1 MEEEVIERI
10 LEGDFAYENG
20 SLDFSCTKLELTIKA
35 GERREGS
42 FRIFGEQGKLT
53 QGSVISSDGRMECV
67 TREFVG
73 SEEEIFYCF
82 HGENL
87 EEGEVVK
94 GEFYVISNQGEYY
107 LPFVV
112 NVEYMQLDSSL
123 GTIRNLFHFANLAKA
138 YPEEAA
144 DLFYS
149 ADFARIFNGSDRQYY
164 EYYLGMSACGG
175 NRQNVEE
182 FLIGINKKQKIE
194 YLTDRKEIYVEEPE
208 GLVET
213 EVLLT
218 RNGWGYTA
226 LSIETEGDFLYTE
239 SAEITEQDF
248 AGNTCRLIF
257 VVDSAYLHDGSNF
270 GNIRITGSCE
280 EMEIP
285 VVVSFRGAGDAGRR
299 RRERKRLVLDL
310 MALYQSFRLKRIS
323 AAAWLRESGGLV
335 ERMTSED
342 EQDISARLF
351 QAQLLITE
359 ERFNEAGWVLERA
372 ADILYDGAWKDP
384 VLEAYYLYLTTLVSR
399 DEAYIDRITGQ
410 VEHIYK
416 KNRGEWRV
424 AWLLLYLSDEY
435 NRSFSKRWMFLEEQF
450 ERGCRSPI
458 IYVEALLLLN
468 LNPSLLTRLHGFER
482 QLLLYGAKQECLNG
496 DVILQFVYLV
506 QKEKEY
512 SDCLYRV
519 LEACYRL
526 KPEPCVLQE
535 ICSLLIKGNKTGT
548 KYLDWYRLGVEHE
561 LRITRLYEYYV
572 MSVDIGKTERLP
584 KVVLMY
590 FSYQNSLSY
599 ELAAFVYA
607 NVYRDR
613 HVFPELYESYAN
625 TIEQFVIEQICKRR
639 ITRDLAYLYKEFVQ
653 PRMLTEEVAEAL
665 AELLFVHL
673 IQTPQKEMRYVVV
686 YQAGLAKEKYYPVT
700 DGHAFVSLPGAD
712 SVIIFEDEKQNRY
725 SASVPYATEK
735 LLLPGKLVKLIAPAA
750 GNQQALNLYM
760 CMSGREPV
768 EVTEDNALRFC
779 FLLEDDEVSAAA
791 KRAIGMKLMHYYYD
805 NDKIAQLDD
814 YLEQVQN
821 LQLSKKERAEV
832 LRFMVIRGKE
842 EAAYEWLRTYGPYGM
857 EPKTLVRLCAWI
869 IRENEYVEEPVLLEA
884 VWYAFR
890 HGKYDE
896 KCLRYLTLYF
906 KGLTREL
913 RDIYKAAAAFCV
925 DTYELCEKMLLQMLF
940 SGSFVGEKTDI
951 FKTYVSGGAKAE
963 VEAAFLSQCAYEY
976 FVKDRVTEG
985 YLFEEIAAVYR
996 RGENVHLVC
1005 KLGFIKYYAENREEL
1020 TGELKTTLYTFIHE
1034 MLAEHIRLKMF
1045 LEFPDLPIT
1054 DRQLLSDRTIVE
1066 YKAHPEARAV
1076 MHYCVESGDGAESV
1090 YRTEEMQE
1098 AYGGVCY
1105 KDFVLFFGE
1114 RLQYY
1119 IMENRNGSEQLT
1131 ESAAIQMS
1139 ETGGYGTESK
1149 YDMLNDLSISNT
1161 LQDYDTVDNLL
1172 TEYAYKEFLKNG
1184 LFSLT

>member
-1 MEEEVIERI
+1 MEEVIERL
-10 LEGDFAYENG
+10 LEGNFEYENG
-20 SLDFSCTKLELTIKA
+20 SLDFSCTKLELTIKR
-35 GERREGS
+35 GERSEGS
-42 FRIFGEQGKLT
+42 FRIFGEKGRLT
-53 QGSVISSDGRMECV
+53 QGRVISSDGRMECI
-67 TREFVG
+67 TTDFVG

-112 NVEYMQLDSSL
+112 NVEYTQLDSPL

-138 YPEEAA
+138 YPEEAVRM
-144 DLFYS
+144 FYS

-164 EYYLGMSACGG
+164 EYYLGMSAYAG

-194 YLTDRKEIYVEEPE
+194 YLLDTYEIRIEEPE
-208 GLVET
+208 GIVEK
-213 EVLLT
+213 EVLIT

-226 LSIETEGDFLYTE
+226 LTIETEGDFLYTE
-239 SAEITEQDF
+239 TVEISDGDF
-248 AGNTCRLIF
+248 VGNTCRLVF
-257 VVDSAYLHDGSNF
+257 FVDSGYLHDGSNF
-270 GNIRITGSCE
+270 GAVRILGSCDE
-280 EMEIP
+280 IEIP
-285 VVVSFRGAGDAGRR
+285 VTVSFGGMGDAGVLY
-299 RRERKRLVLDL
+299 REKKRQTWEL
-310 MALYQSFRLKRIS
+310 MDLYQSFRLKRIS
-323 AAAWLRESGGLV
+323 ASTWLRESGSLV
-335 ERMTSED
+335 DRMASED
-342 EQDISARLF
+342 DFDISAKLF

-359 ERFNEAGWVLERA
+359 ERFNEAQWFLDHA
-372 ADILYDGAWKDP
+372 ADIIYGGAWTDP

-399 DEAYIDRITGQ
+399 DEAYIDKITDK

-424 AWLLLYLSDEY
+424 AWLMLYLSDEY

-458 IYVEALLLLN
+458 IYVEALILLN
-468 LNPSLLTRLHGFER
+468 MNPSLLTRLHPFEK
-482 QLLLYGAKQECLNG
+482 QLLLYGAKQEMLND
-496 DVILQFVYLV
+496 DVILQFLYLV
-506 QKEKEY
+506 QKEREY
-512 SDCLYRV
+512 SDGLYRI
-519 LEACYRL
+519 LRICYSL

-535 ICSLLIKGNKTGT
+535 ICSLLIKGNKTGE
-548 KYLDWYRLGVEHE
+548 KYLDWYRLGVEYE

-572 MSVDIGKTERLP
+572 MSVNIDTTEKLP

-607 NVYRDR
+607 NVYRNR
-613 HVFPELYESYAN
+613 HDFPELYESYRN
-625 TIEQFVIEQICKRR
+625 KIEQFVLEQIQKRR

-665 AELLFVHL
+665 SELLFIHL
-673 IQTPQKEMRYVVV
+673 IQTPWKQIRYAVV

-700 DGHAFVSLPGAD
+700 DGRAFVSLPGAD
-712 SVIIFEDEKQNRY
+712 SVLLLEDGQQNRY
-725 SASVPYATEK
+725 AASVPHTTEK
-735 LLLPGKLVKLIAPAA
+735 LLLPGKLVKLIAPVA
-750 GNQQALNLYM
+750 GNKQDLNIYM
-760 CMSGREPV
+760 CMSGREPS
-768 EVTEDNALRFC
+768 EVTEENVLRFR
-779 FLLEDDEVSAAA
+779 FLLEDSEVSKAA
-791 KRAIGMKLMHYYYD
+791 KRVIGMKLMHYYYE
-805 NDKIAQLDD
+805 NDKIAELDD

-821 LQLSKKERAEV
+821 LQLSTKERAEV

-842 EAAYEWLRTYGPYGM
+842 EAAYEWLKVYGPYGM
-857 EPKTLVRLCAWI
+857 DPKTLVRLCSWT
-869 IRENEYVEEPVLLEA
+869 IRENEFVEEPALLEA
-884 VWYAFR
+884 VWYAFC

-896 KCLRYLTLYF
+896 RCLRYLTLHF

-913 RDIYKAAAAFCV
+913 RDIYKAASSFCV

-940 SGSFVGEKTDI
+940 SGSFVGEKNDI

-976 FVKDRVTEG
+976 FVKDRVTDG
-985 YLFEEIAAVYR
+985 YLFEEIAAMYR
-996 RGENVHLVC
+996 RGENVHIVC
-1005 KLGFIKYYAENREEL
+1005 KLGFIKYYAENKAEL
-1020 TGELKTTLYTFIHE
+1020 TGELKDILYTFIHE
-1034 MLAEHIRLKMF
+1034 MIAEHIRLKIF
-1045 LEFPDLPIT
+1045 TEFPNLDAS
-1054 DRQLLSDRTIVE
+1054 DRYLLSDRTIVE
-1066 YKAHPEARAV
+1066 YKAHPEAKAV
-1076 MHYCVESGDGAESV
+1076 MHYCVEPADGGESV
-1090 YRTEEMQE
+1090 YRTEEMQD

-1119 IMENRNGSEQLT
+1119 IMESRNGSEQLT
-1131 ESAAIQMS
+1131 ESAAIQVS
-1139 ETGGYGTESK
+1139 ETGGHGIESK

-1161 LQDYDTVDNLL
+1161 LQDYDTVDKLL
-1172 TEYAYKEFLKNG
+1172 AEYEYKEYLKNG
-1184 LFSLT
+1184 LFGLN